1 MCFTQGFTGIQW
13 REVHVTVY
21 LERKAESQERPWL
34 NWDEA
39 LQPEAIPEIV
49 SQKK

>member
-1 MCFTQGFTGIQW
+1 MYFTQGFTGIQW

-21 LERKAESQERPWL
+21 LELKAESQERPGL

-39 LQPEAIPEIV
+39 LQPEAISEIIL
-49 SQKK
+49 QKK